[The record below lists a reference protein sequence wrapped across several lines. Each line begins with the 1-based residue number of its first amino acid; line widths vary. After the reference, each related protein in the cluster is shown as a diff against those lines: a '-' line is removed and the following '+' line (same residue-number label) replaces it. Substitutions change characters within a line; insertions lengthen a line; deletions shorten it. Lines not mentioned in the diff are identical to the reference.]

1 LQADCQDFLDATS
14 VLFTAKSLP
23 ADAPGQLK
31 FAVSI
36 DPSGLTLAPLGD
48 GSHQLNASVAV
59 CTFNE
64 KGWPLQL
71 MNYPINR
78 MLDTKAYSSLLNGGS
93 VRQSIFVP
101 APKPAAVR
109 LMVQDV
115 ASGRL
120 GSVHIDT
127 NDLFNETS
135 ASGQGT
141 PQQAQ
146 PH

>member
-1 LQADCQDFLDATS
+1 
-14 VLFTAKSLP
+14 
-23 ADAPGQLK
+23 
-31 FAVSI
+31 
-36 DPSGLTLAPLGD
+36 LTLTPLGD
-48 GSHQLNASVAV
+48 GSHQLNVSVAV
-59 CTFNE
+59 CTFNQ

-71 MNYPINR
+71 MIYPVNR
-78 MLDTKAYSSLLNGGS
+78 KLDDGQYNSLLNGGS

-120 GSVHIDT
+120 GSVHIDVD
-127 NDLFNETS
+127 NLSKEAS
-135 ASGQGT
+135 ASGQAT